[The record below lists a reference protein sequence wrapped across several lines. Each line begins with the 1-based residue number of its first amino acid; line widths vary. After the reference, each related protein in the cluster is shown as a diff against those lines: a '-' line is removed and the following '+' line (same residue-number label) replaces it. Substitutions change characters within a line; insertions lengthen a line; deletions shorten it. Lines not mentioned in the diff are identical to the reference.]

1 MSENSMKFAYATNAI
16 NWAQL
21 HWILKI
27 QMRSCRNDTVLMSV
41 SHKIGN
47 LIL

>member
-1 MSENSMKFAYATNAI
+1 
-16 NWAQL
+16 
-21 HWILKI
+21 
-27 QMRSCRNDTVLMSV
+27 MRSSRNETVLMSV